1 LVEITHDPLKRII
14 IREIVKYES
23 AQQLVNA
30 FTVLMKMGQPILLT
44 WSDGVVFASQP
55 VPPAELPEEYV
66 KGELYIASVSCAP
79 MPEFSHNA
87 RSGNVE
93 MPVLDVSRSP
103 SSQEL
108 ARFLK
113 SKLDSE

>member
-1 LVEITHDPLKRII
+1 MVEITHDPLKRII

-79 MPEFSHNA
+79 MPDFSHK
-87 RSGNVE
+87 NVE